1 MLRKVKYKLFFSF
14 LFFSSFS
21 IITVVVSIWYYH
33 QRDTISKI
41 KQQLNEIYILSLK
54 DFKTQQEFLTYE
66 TINPE
71 FFKTGESKIVDQH
84 DTISK
89 EILKS
94 LIQLEELNVDTHSEL
109 SGFIQKLSQNI
120 DNYKITFNKIVIQ
133 ILKRG
138 FKDYGIEGEMRVY
151 AHALMEIKEIDQV
164 KILMLRRHE
173 KDFII
178 RKENEYI
185 SKFKFVVEDLKNELS
200 KNRKISKSRREEIT
214 SILNNYENTFLKLTA
229 TEKTLGL
236 KEQSGLM
243 LQLSQN
249 IDRIEESIDL
259 QKKQVSNRESVIFK
273 KLLITAVAVLI
284 GMLFLVFLL
293 SYFAASSLTK
303 PIINLTNYI
312 EEYVNSNFTY
322 HPTIKQKTSVNEI
335 GVLVNNF
342 SKMANEI
349 NTYINH
355 FKEKVEERTAEI
367 NNQNIEINKQKLQ
380 ITKQRD
386 ELTAKTETLEIQQE
400 LIQERNKNIMDSIH
414 YAERIQRA
422 MLPPAEEIMKILPNS
437 FIYYQPKDIV
447 SGDFYWINEV
457 SIQEFDF
464 SRKPTIKEEST
475 YKEYKKVLFAAA
487 DCTGHGVPGA
497 FMSIIGFNSLNKIVQ
512 EQKIYQPDIILNELD
527 KEIKRMLRQN
537 NHDTIKDGMDIALCC
552 IDWETNILLFSG
564 ANNPLYLIRDSKL
577 FEIKGDKNS
586 IGMYKGLEE
595 SASFF
600 KYHEIHLYKGDT
612 IYLFS
617 DGYVDQFGGA
627 NCRKFLKKQFK
638 DLLVSIQHQ
647 NMEDQR
653 ETLNEKMR
661 SWKGDEYQ
669 VDDILIFGVRI

>member
-21 IITVVVSIWYYH
+21 IITVIISIWYYH
-33 QRDTISKI
+33 QKDTISKI
-41 KQQLNEIYILSLK
+41 KQQLNEIYVLSLK
-54 DFKTQQEFLTYE
+54 DFKTQQEFLNYE

-71 FFKTGESKIVDQH
+71 FFKTGESKIVNQH
-84 DTISK
+84 DSISK
-89 EILKS
+89 EILER
-94 LIQLEELNVDTHSEL
+94 LIQLEEFNLDTHSEL
-109 SGFIQKLSQNI
+109 SGFVQKLRQDV

-138 FKDYGIEGEMRVY
+138 FKDYGIEGEMRIY
-151 AHALMEIKEIDQV
+151 AHALMEIKEVNQI

-185 SKFKFVVEDLKNELS
+185 SKFKSVIDEVKNDVS
-200 KNRKISKSRREEIT
+200 KNAKISKSRKEEIF
-214 SILNNYENTFLKLTA
+214 SILNNYENAFLKLTA
-229 TEKTLGL
+229 SEKVLGL

-249 IDRIEESIDL
+249 IDRIEESIYL
-259 QKKQVSNRESVIFK
+259 QKKVVLNRESIIFK
-273 KLLITAVAVLI
+273 KLLITAASALI
-284 GMLFLVFLL
+284 AMLLLILLL

-322 HPTIKQKTSVNEI
+322 HLTIKQKTSSDEI
-335 GVLVNNF
+335 GVLVHNF

-367 NNQNIEINKQKLQ
+367 NNQNVEINKQKLQ

-386 ELTAKTETLEIQQE
+386 ELVAKTATLEIQQE
-400 LIQERNKNIMDSIH
+400 LIEERNKNIMDSIH

-422 MLPPAEEIMKILPNS
+422 ILPPADEILKMLPEC

-457 SIQEFDF
+457 SVQEFDF
-464 SRKPTIKEEST
+464 SGKPNEKKYPA
-475 YKEYKKVLFAAA
+475 YKEFKKVLYAAA

-512 EQKIYQPDIILNELD
+512 EQKIYQPDLILNELD

-564 ANNPLYLIRDSKL
+564 ANNPLYLVRDSTL
-577 FEIKGDKNS
+577 FELKGDKNS
-586 IGMYKGLEE
+586 IGMYKDLEE
-595 SASFF
+595 STSFF
-600 KYHEIHLYKGDT
+600 KCHEIQLYKGDT
-612 IYLFS
+612 LYIFS
-617 DGYVDQFGGA
+617 DGYIDQFGGA
-627 NCRKFLKKQFK
+627 NHRKFLKKQFK
-638 DLLVSIQHQ
+638 EVLISIQDQ
-647 NMEDQR
+647 SLEDQKI
-653 ETLNEKMR
+653 TLKEKMK

-669 VDDILIFGVRI
+669 VDDILVFGVRI